1 MGDFGP
7 AYAYAQQDPG
17 LVCQECH
24 AGPLRLPRSGTC
36 PHCGTSLHG
45 AAPAG
50 SRGGGG
56 GSGPDMETATLETMV
71 PALLQRIVAP
81 GLLEGLADYGDASAA
96 ADETAI
102 ESLETVKVEP
112 HVRVEI
118 SHREPD
124 RSPRDAAAHA
134 AEARAAAAAGM
145 DASSATDCGAGAGS
159 GAAAAA
165 PPLEMRGTASS
176 FGTHLGDLPSG
187 VSGSLVLAS
196 PRDASAPLENASELS
211 GAVVLAW
218 RGGCSFVDKVRRV
231 QQAGAAACL
240 VVQTGD
246 KWPLSMSDSAR
257 AGGDITLPSAM
268 LKPADGETSAR
279 GAVRHF
285 RDTRLALQR
294 RREAARGARRRARNR
309 RRRRRLRVGER
320 AVRGPPDHV
329 RRELGPRFA
338 EMRSDPQRVAPQQT
352 TRAVAATRRRL
363 SPRRVPRQSPTR
375 PRRAPQVRCLHG
387 GASRLDAGSAAAVQT
402 HIPRGVPSR
411 VALEAQHVP
420 LLASR
425 APRARTRP

>member
-36 PHCGTSLHG
+36 PHCGTSLRG

-246 KWPLSMSDSAR
+246 KWPLSMSDSAS

-268 LKPADGETSAR
+268 LKPADGERLLEELDAARATGGGAGGCVWVSAQCVDHQTTCAVCMEELVASTL
-279 GAVRHF
+279 AVRLPCRHTF
-285 RDTRLALQR
+285 HEECLRAWLSKHNTCPTCRAKLPTTAEVAAAEEE
-294 RREAARGARRRARNR
+294 REG
-309 RRRRRLRVGER
+309 
-320 AVRGPPDHV
+320 GPP
-329 RRELGPRFA
+329 PP
-338 EMRSDPQRVAPQQT
+338 SW
-352 TRAVAATRRRL
+352 
-363 SPRRVPRQSPTR
+363 
-375 PRRAPQVRCLHG
+375 
-387 GASRLDAGSAAAVQT
+387 LDY
-402 HIPRGVPSR
+402 
-411 VALEAQHVP
+411 P
-420 LLASR
+420 L
-425 APRARTRP
+425 PRAGAPPSSSSMYT

>member
-36 PHCGTSLHG
+36 PHCGTSLRG

-112 HVRVEI
+112 HVR
-118 SHREPD
+118 
-124 RSPRDAAAHA
+124 
-134 AEARAAAAAGM
+134 
-145 DASSATDCGAGAGS
+145 
-159 GAAAAA
+159 
-165 PPLEMRGTASS
+165 
-176 FGTHLGDLPSG
+176 
-187 VSGSLVLAS
+187 
-196 PRDASAPLENASELS
+196 NASELS

-246 KWPLSMSDSAR
+246 KWPLSMSDSAS
-257 AGGDITLPSAM
+257 AGSDITLPSAM

-279 GAVRHF
+279 GAELVASTLAVRLPCRHTF
-285 RDTRLALQR
+285 HEECLRAWLSKHNTCPTCRAKLPTTAEVAAAEEE
-294 RREAARGARRRARNR
+294 REGGPPPPSQGR
-309 RRRRRLRVGER
+309 RVGGV
-320 AVRGPPDHV
+320 AFRGP
-329 RRELGPRFA
+329 E
-338 EMRSDPQRVAPQQT
+338 VA
-352 TRAVAATRRRL
+352 
-363 SPRRVPRQSPTR
+363 
-375 PRRAPQVRCLHG
+375 
-387 GASRLDAGSAAAVQT
+387 
-402 HIPRGVPSR
+402 
-411 VALEAQHVP
+411 
-420 LLASR
+420 
-425 APRARTRP
+425 

>member
-36 PHCGTSLHG
+36 PHCGTSLRS

-102 ESLETVKVEP
+102 ESLETVKIEP

-145 DASSATDCGAGAGS
+145 DASSATDCGASAGS

-187 VSGSLVLAS
+187 VSGALVLAS
-196 PRDASAPLENASELS
+196 PRDAGQVYSW
-211 GAVVLAW
+211 G
-218 RGGCSFVDKVRRV
+218 SF
-231 QQAGAAACL
+231 CE
-240 VVQTGD
+240 
-246 KWPLSMSDSAR
+246 
-257 AGGDITLPSAM
+257 PSTN
-268 LKPADGETSAR
+268 L
-279 GAVRHF
+279 
-285 RDTRLALQR
+285 
-294 RREAARGARRRARNR
+294 
-309 RRRRRLRVGER
+309 
-320 AVRGPPDHV
+320 
-329 RRELGPRFA
+329 LGTF
-338 EMRSDPQRVAPQQT
+338 
-352 TRAVAATRRRL
+352 
-363 SPRRVPRQSPTR
+363 
-375 PRRAPQVRCLHG
+375 
-387 GASRLDAGSAAAVQT
+387 
-402 HIPRGVPSR
+402 
-411 VALEAQHVP
+411 
-420 LLASR
+420 
-425 APRARTRP
+425 

>member
-36 PHCGTSLHG
+36 PHCGTSLRS

-145 DASSATDCGAGAGS
+145 DASSATDCGAGS

-231 QQAGAAACL
+231 QKAGAAACL

-246 KWPLSMSDSAR
+246 KWPLSMSDSAS

-352 TRAVAATRRRL
+352 CRNEERPLPSSRPPT
-363 SPRRVPRQSPTR
+363 VPDTSPTR
-375 PRRAPQVRCLHG
+375 PA
-387 GASRLDAGSAAAVQT
+387 GALSAW
-402 HIPRGVPSR
+402 RS
-411 VALEAQHVP
+411 
-420 LLASR
+420 
-425 APRARTRP
+425 